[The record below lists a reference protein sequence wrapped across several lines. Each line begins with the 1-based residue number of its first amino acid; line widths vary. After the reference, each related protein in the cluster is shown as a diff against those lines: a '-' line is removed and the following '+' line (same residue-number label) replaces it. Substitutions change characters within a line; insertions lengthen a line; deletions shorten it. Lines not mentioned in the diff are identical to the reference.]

1 MQNILII
8 IHLSK
13 KVFIQ
18 HTLEAPCGWELIVL
32 QSMHT
37 KFGKDWQRNLE
48 EDAENV
54 KCLQLMCY
62 HGQKQRDTCR
72 SSD

>member
-48 EDAENV
+48 VDAENV
-54 KCLQLMCY
+54 K
-62 HGQKQRDTCR
+62 
-72 SSD
+72 